1 VRRFV
6 IIGVIVALAI
16 AVYFVTA
23 CGRRE
28 QPPPDRP
35 SQPTLTIAVD
45 PNAPT
50 TGRRIVAVG
59 QIAQPWHVGSWSP
72 ASITL
77 PDVAAGD
84 AIVVVGA
91 YWGDLEAWSST
102 LATDDHGTL
111 VRVVDQGPATV
122 GRKKPP
128 VFAHLLVELDPAPG
142 AHTITPPYLGGVAG
156 DGTMYVLQVRGLTE
170 RRVIT
175 SGERR
180 LTGDALRELA
190 LTSDG
195 AAGDGDLVIA
205 LAGFDDTTPHT
216 PTTWSHSVGWKALGV
231 QTDGAN
237 NVPSELCMRAA
248 EVGPQ
253 AVTWTWDDPTV
264 NVAVAVITVLR

>member
-1 VRRFV
+1 MIRTLIRWASVAFV
-6 IIGVIVALAI
+6 GI
-16 AVYFVTA
+16 AAAA

-35 SQPTLTIAVD
+35 SQPTLTVPAD
-45 PNAPT
+45 PQAPT
-50 TGRRIVAVG
+50 TGRRIVAVA
-59 QIAQPWHVGSWSP
+59 QIAQPWHVGAWSP

-77 PDVAAGD
+77 SDVAAGD
-84 AIVVVGA
+84 AIVVLGA
-91 YWGDLEAWSST
+91 YWGDLEARSST
-102 LATDDHGTL
+102 LATDDRGTL

-128 VFAHLLVELDPAPG
+128 VFAHVLVELDAAPG
-142 AHTITPPYLGGVAG
+142 PHTITPPFLGGVAG
-156 DGTMYVLQVRGLTE
+156 DGTLYVLQVRGLTE

-180 LTGDALRELA
+180 LTGEAIRELA

-205 LAGFDDTTPHT
+205 LAGFDNTTPRT
-216 PTTWSHSVGWKALGV
+216 PTTWSHPPAGWTALGV
-231 QTDGAN
+231 QPDGAN
-237 NVPSELCMRAA
+237 NVPSELCYRAA
-248 EVGPQ
+248 PAGPQ

-264 NVAVAVITVLR
+264 NVAVAVITALR